1 MMEDSV
7 MNLVKAYAVYGF
19 VNNEKEEWIKRIE
32 NFNKICEILGIK
44 ANRCSVFSA
53 KDNNIQSLRGL
64 ENKIGK
70 LYQKGDVVDGMEFYL
85 LPENFTTII
94 FDFAVTISC
103 NGGSEGYC
111 AVMLNTKYSNY
122 YSSHINENELI
133 KVLKENIE
141 PRSGEIFEMDIKEC
155 PGSYIFRH
163 ESDYEYMDE
172 DFTSLNIIREI

>member
-1 MMEDSV
+1 

-70 LYQKGDVVDGMEFYL
+70 L
-85 LPENFTTII
+85 
-94 FDFAVTISC
+94 
-103 NGGSEGYC
+103 
-111 AVMLNTKYSNY
+111 
-122 YSSHINENELI
+122 
-133 KVLKENIE
+133 
-141 PRSGEIFEMDIKEC
+141 
-155 PGSYIFRH
+155 
-163 ESDYEYMDE
+163 
-172 DFTSLNIIREI
+172 